1 MVFNF
6 KRYVRKRIGTGNNLN
21 CNKYKISEVFMN
33 ITINGDIY
41 ITNYG
46 QTLDEIVGNNDD
58 LENSFNFFIDD
69 EDGDCEGNCNDCDF
83 DDCEFYEEDDE
94 DEETDIDEIVDDI
107 TDFYTEILCE
117 DFCCPECTKKI
128 LVDMIHGFIE
138 AL

>member
-1 MVFNF
+1 
-6 KRYVRKRIGTGNNLN
+6 
-21 CNKYKISEVFMN
+21 MN

-46 QTLDEIVGNNDD
+46 QTLDEIVGNNKDVE
-58 LENSFNFFIDD
+58 LPTFSFDD
-69 EDGDCEGNCNDCDF
+69 EDDYCDESCDDCDCE
-83 DDCEFYEEDDE
+83 DCEFYEDE
-94 DEETDIDEIVDDI
+94 EYEETDIDELVDDI